1 MKSWTL
7 PVKENENGSWYIEL
21 NDEILEGSGFQIGD
35 ELKWTDLKDG
45 SFSLTKDV
53 EVADEMDIYI
63 VETVSTF
70 AMKYAIRA
78 KSAEH
83 AMDTVVMEEIDDT
96 WQKHIGENI
105 VRARKVTKQDYL
117 QEFDQDNN
125 YLRDWSEDQK
135 LNMIT
140 VIDYNK

>member
-1 MKSWTL
+1 MTTWTV
-7 PVKENENGSWYIEL
+7 PVKENEAGELYIEL
-21 NDEILEGSGFQIGD
+21 NDDILEGSGFEIGD
-35 ELKWTDLKDG
+35 KLKWTDLKDG

-53 EVADEMDIYI
+53 DDMDIYI

-83 AMDTVVMEEIDDT
+83 AMDTVVMEEVNDIS
-96 WQKHIGENI
+96 QKHVGENI

-117 QEFDQDNN
+117 EEFDQDND

-135 LNMIT
+135 LNMVT

>member
-1 MKSWTL
+1 MTTWTV
-7 PVKENENGSWYIEL
+7 PVKENEAGELYIEL
-21 NDEILEGSGFQIGD
+21 NDDILEGSGFEIGD
-35 ELKWTDLKDG
+35 KLKWTDLKDG

-53 EVADEMDIYI
+53 DDMDIYI

-83 AMDTVVMEEIDDT
+83 AMDTVVMEEVNDIC
-96 WQKHIGENI
+96 QKHVGENI

-117 QEFDQDNN
+117 EEFDQDND

-135 LNMIT
+135 LNMVT